1 MLHEFITWLQKRS
14 VEPGSQRALS
24 QSDIARRS
32 GLSQSM
38 INKVMQRR
46 GTASSPATYQR
57 LCAAFWHQWVQFL
70 QEHEELRAQLA
81 RDYQWVAPALKAG
94 VERPDSDMAE
104 GTRLLGAIFAS
115 DTHKGLVLQ
124 QLRAQAAFIGA
135 RPSSRSK
142 PRQADSGVRRHRG

>member
-1 MLHEFITWLQKRS
+1 MLHAFITWLQQRS
-14 VEPGSQRALS
+14 VEPGSQRPLS

-70 QEHEELRAQLA
+70 EEHEDMRVRLA
-81 RDYQWVAPALKAG
+81 KEFQWVAPALKA
-94 VERPDSDMAE
+94 EAEHADTDMAE
-104 GTRLLGAIFAS
+104 GIRLLRAIFSS

-135 RPSSRSK
+135 RRGAARR
-142 PRQADSGVRRHRG
+142 PRQADSGTRRSRG